1 MLSKK
6 PMPSPKKE
14 PSVGRFFRA
23 QSSQK
28 IISAAKDL
36 LHQTDHE
43 ELEENPNQYTN
54 EDLMKIEKERRS
66 LLRRVKRFSV
76 VNILTSLGGTVL
88 PSIFRSPFSWF
99 ILAFY
104 TIVRVLMRQ
113 VPLGS
118 TNLPVIPLALISIIG
133 GFMSFS
139 LVFFVSQAYSR
150 LCAQYD
156 QSMRIEGRIF
166 NLAYLARSNLLYAE
180 AHRLLRYL
188 NATHVLGYTGLSL
201 VYTDDNLFDIMNDKH
216 QLLTFE
222 ELGRIREVGA
232 DGGGAAYREVIGWC
246 VELLFDLNKAK
257 PDKNETV
264 AENPIEPLTLQT
276 LVSEVLALRG
286 CIGALYDYDD
296 QPIPFVY
303 VHILFFLTLFYLPL
317 MTYAVALQFPIG
329 SEFYVPDII
338 GSLLVF
344 VNVVFVVGLREIG
357 RNLISPYGDDS
368 HDLSV
373 IHYITFT
380 MMASRRILAGK
391 KFGSQGKLTEERL
404 ELARCSMGA
413 AFPTVTSSSS
423 LSSCLATNFTTID
436 VSVTTG
442 AAADESKE

>member
-1 MLSKK
+1 
-6 PMPSPKKE
+6 
-14 PSVGRFFRA
+14 
-23 QSSQK
+23 
-28 IISAAKDL
+28 
-36 LHQTDHE
+36 
-43 ELEENPNQYTN
+43 
-54 EDLMKIEKERRS
+54 
-66 LLRRVKRFSV
+66 
-76 VNILTSLGGTVL
+76 
-88 PSIFRSPFSWF
+88 
-99 ILAFY
+99 
-104 TIVRVLMRQ
+104 MRQ

-380 MMASRRILAGK
+380 MMASRRILAGHK
-391 KFGSQGKLTEERL
+391 RSLFVGSLYFTDADVINVMQSDAQSVAPIAIHHRGTTQSPEAVMQASMLLLRQLVHHVNLRVESPPLFTFAESSPVY
-404 ELARCSMGA
+404 CSVNLHYEA
-413 AFPTVTSSSS
+413 HQSESRVDP
-423 LSSCLATNFTTID
+423 LSMWWRECAPAWYFW
-436 VSVTTG
+436 V
-442 AAADESKE
+442 